1 MMKFIEKPNL
11 PKGKVTTVICGTED
25 EKILSYFERNGISVI
40 RNAPNGYIDPSV
52 STHADMAA
60 IHIGGKQII
69 IDKNQFLLADKLR
82 KLGATVIENEGDIE
96 GEYPCDIGLNFTFI
110 GKNVFGK
117 FSHADRALLR
127 ETEGFE
133 KLDVRQGYCK
143 CSVLVV
149 DEKAL
154 ITDDEGIHRKA
165 LEKGIDSLLV
175 SKGDVSLD
183 GHPYGFI
190 GGASGKITEDTVIF
204 FGDVENHRDFEKIR
218 AFLSSH
224 GCFYECTDKE
234 ALRDIGGM
242 IPLCEEM

>member
-1 MMKFIEKPNL
+1 MMKLIEKPNL

-60 IHIGGKQII
+60 IH
-69 IDKNQFLLADKLR
+69 
-82 KLGATVIENEGDIE
+82 LGADRIIVDKSQTALSAKLKSHGMSVFETKERISGD
-96 GEYPCDIGLNFTFI
+96 YPQDITLNFTLI
-110 GKNVFGK
+110 GDKMFGK
-117 FSHADRALLR
+117 IPSADEVLMKEA
-127 ETEGFE
+127 EAFE
-133 KLDVRQGYCK
+133 KVSVNQGYCK

-204 FGDVENHRDFEKIR
+204 FGNIENHRDFEKIR

-234 ALRDIGGM
+234 ALRDIGGI
-242 IPLCEEM
+242 IPITEEI

>member
-52 STHADMAA
+52 SIHADMAA
-60 IHIGGKQII
+60 IH
-69 IDKNQFLLADKLR
+69 
-82 KLGATVIENEGDIE
+82 LGADCIIVDKSQTALSAKLKSQGMSVFETKERISGD
-96 GEYPCDIGLNFTFI
+96 YPQDIALNFTLI
-110 GKNVFGK
+110 GDKMFGK
-117 FSHADRALLR
+117 IPFADEVLMKEA
-127 ETEGFE
+127 EAFE
-133 KLDVRQGYCK
+133 KVSVNQGYCK

-154 ITDDEGIHRKA
+154 ITDDEGIRRKA
-165 LEKGIDSLLV
+165 LEKGIDSILV

-204 FGDVENHRDFEKIR
+204 FGDVENHRDFEKIK